1 MRLILFDF
9 YKEYFLFIIIWFI
22 DVLDIFIT
30 HNDPLKH
37 PLEYMLVNF
46 IYINIGELLSGFLVL
61 YTKLKMHF
69 LKKKEIKPKNSKKDL
84 KLIYND
90 LSLKKNIIIL
100 IFLVSILDFLG
111 RNYVCFFIL
120 FYHALGLK
128 PQYIKWLISADILA
142 RILFSRIILKFKLYK
157 HHKISMI
164 ICSIGFLIMAIISL
178 QSIIVENKEHFNVLR
193 NWIYLILAI
202 ISKFFYSL
210 EDTISKIL
218 LTNKFILPHYLMF
231 YRSITGFIFYLI
243 IITILFLTSITT
255 FNNFRDLFENNNLV
269 LFILFVFF
277 KIISAFFKNF
287 SIFKII
293 DIFTPIHVGFV
304 NVVSCLFEIIKLITS
319 ESEVE
324 SLIFWIFYIICLIDV
339 MLGTLIFTEIIIINA
354 WGLNEYTKFGL
365 LIKETL
371 DDRSRIDTL
380 IEDTA
385 YLEYNKTGIND
396 IEICFEDIIKTRKAN
411 KTVAYNYKR
420 KI

>member
-1 MRLILFDF
+1 MKLILFDF
-9 YKEYFLFIIIWFI
+9 YKEYFLFIVIWFM
-22 DVLDIFIT
+22 DILNLAFT
-30 HNDPLKH
+30 SKDPPKRA
-37 PLEYMLVNF
+37 LEYMLVNF
-46 IYINIGELLSGFLVL
+46 ICLNIGELLSGFLVL

-90 LSLKKNIIIL
+90 LSLKNNVVIL
-100 IFLVSILDFLG
+100 IFLVSILDFVG
-111 RNYVCFFIL
+111 RNYICFFIL
-120 FYHALGLK
+120 FYHGLGL
-128 PQYIKWLISADILA
+128 QSRYIKWLISADILA

-157 HHKISMI
+157 HHKISVI

-178 QSIIVENKEHFNVLR
+178 QSIIVGNKEHFNVLK

-231 YRSITGFIFYLI
+231 YRSITGLLFYLI
-243 IITILFLTSITT
+243 IITILFLTSITN
-255 FNNFRDLFENNNLV
+255 FSNFRDLFENNNLV
-269 LFILFVFF
+269 LYILLIFF

-324 SLIFWIFYIICLIDV
+324 SLIFWIFYIICLIV
-339 MLGTLIFTEIIIINA
+339 VIFGTLIFTEIIIINA
-354 WGLNEYTKFGL
+354 FGLNDYTKIGL
-365 LIKETL
+365 LIRETL
-371 DDRSRIDTL
+371 DNRRRNDTL
-380 IEDTA
+380 IEDMA
-385 YLEYNKTGIND
+385 ELEYGIND
-396 IEICFEDIIKTRKAN
+396 IEICSEDIIKTRKAN
-411 KTVAYNYKR
+411 KTVTYNYKR